1 MTPEQAR
8 RILARSE
15 EFKADPL
22 SRLAALD
29 DIQQKC
35 LDGVPQEKVSAKD
48 GVLEVIERYPDVAR
62 RCVMD
67 KGQIVAELEAIAH
80 SETSQELQL
89 VINLE
94 AITEVTP

>member
-8 RILARSE
+8 RLIARLQE
-15 EFKADPL
+15 YRADPEA
-22 SRLAALD
+22 RLAALD

-67 KGQIVAELEAIAH
+67 KGQIVAELEAIAN